1 MVSFIIVYLA
11 IGFCIGLIFNILY
24 YVTYKP
30 LSEPL
35 EVLAILLLWPT
46 VLTSFINCFF
56 DTDE

>member
-24 YVTYKP
+24 FITHKP

-46 VLTSFINCFF
+46 VLTSFSNCFF
-56 DTDE
+56 DTYE